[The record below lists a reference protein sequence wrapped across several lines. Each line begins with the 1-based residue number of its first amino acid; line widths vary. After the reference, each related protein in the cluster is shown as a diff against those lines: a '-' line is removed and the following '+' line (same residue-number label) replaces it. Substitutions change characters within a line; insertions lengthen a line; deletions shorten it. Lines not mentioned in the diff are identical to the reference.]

1 MYRCAMIVA
10 AGSSSTVLLS
20 VVVVLVLAGG
30 TYLLLGSGER
40 QKKGSVRG
48 RRAPTKFRSRRSG
61 RWQKRIA
68 VLLLLGAIA
77 CVAAAVAQFRVN
89 RQVRQGTV
97 ILVIDASE
105 SMNNKDIAP
114 SRLEAAESAA
124 REFLQQLPADFR
136 VGLVSF
142 ARAPA
147 LVLSP
152 TADRNQAEAA
162 TSTLTTSSGTS
173 IGDGLTSALDALQD
187 DWRRNGNGP
196 AAVVLLTDGLDTR
209 SRVPPL
215 QAANRAT
222 SLGVPVFTVA
232 VGATEPGSQ
241 RGANTELLRQIADAT
256 GAKSFTAQ
264 SASQLTQVY
273 GTLGSRLSYDLA
285 VTNIGAYFVVAA
297 VVLAVAA
304 GVLTLLASRPQ
315 D

>member
-1 MYRCAMIVA
+1 
-10 AGSSSTVLLS
+10 
-20 VVVVLVLAGG
+20 VVVLAGG
-30 TYLLLGSGER
+30 TYLLLGSGQR
-40 QKKGSVRG
+40 QDRSVRG
-48 RRAPTKFRSRRSG
+48 RRAPAKFRSRRSG

-77 CVAAAVAQFRVN
+77 CVAGAVAQFRVS
-89 RQVRQGTV
+89 RQVTHGTV

-105 SMNNKDIAP
+105 SMNSRDIAP
-114 SRLEAAESAA
+114 SRLGAAESAA
-124 REFLQQLPADFR
+124 RAFLQQLPAGFR

-142 ARAPA
+142 ARVPA
-147 LVLSP
+147 VLLPP
-152 TADRNQAEAA
+152 TADRNQAVAA
-162 TSTLTTSSGTS
+162 TSTLTTSTGTS

-196 AAVVLLTDGLDTR
+196 AAVVLLTDGLDTG
-209 SRVPPL
+209 SRVPPI
-215 QAANRAT
+215 QAASRAT

-241 RGANTELLRQIADAT
+241 RGANTELLKQIADTT

-264 SASQLTQVY
+264 SASELSEVY

-285 VTNIGAYFVVAA
+285 VTNVGAYFVVAA

>member
-1 MYRCAMIVA
+1 MYRCAMIG
-10 AGSSSTVLLS
+10 AGISSAVLLS
-20 VVVVLVLAGG
+20 VVVVLVLAWG
-30 TYLLLGSGER
+30 TYRLLGSGER
-40 QKKGSVRG
+40 QNRSDRG
-48 RRAPTKFRSRRSG
+48 RRAPAKFRSRRSN

-77 CVAAAVAQFRVN
+77 CVAAAVAQFRVS
-89 RQVRQGTV
+89 RQVTHGTV

-105 SMNNKDIAP
+105 SMNSKDIAP

-124 REFLQQLPADFR
+124 RAFLQKLPPDFR

-142 ARAPA
+142 ARVPA
-147 LVLSP
+147 VVLPP
-152 TADRNQAEAA
+152 TADRNQAVAV
-162 TSTLTTSSGTS
+162 TSTLTTSTGTS

-187 DWRRNGNGP
+187 DWQRNGSGP
-196 AAVVLLTDGLDTR
+196 AAVVLLTDGLDTG
-209 SRVPPL
+209 SRVPPI
-215 QAANRAT
+215 QAAKRAT

-241 RGANTELLRQIADAT
+241 KGANTELLQQIADTT

-264 SASQLTQVY
+264 TASELSQVY

-297 VVLAVAA
+297 VVLAVGA